1 MGTPTPPPCVR
12 ARLILP
18 RFIFR
23 QRALDELIENYGG
36 YVNRLNSAQS
46 DKVNTILKKA
56 FQSTSILF
64 LWSMFLYSDAVRIR
78 FAILLRFV
86 KLDGRWF
93 SKVTGQY
100 LQGTILKEVSS
111 TINSTFLEFWGLS
124 TAGAFLFS
132 TLLRFFFYSFIC
144 SVLLSSSFV
153 CLFVVVV
160 CLLLFCW
167 VSVLFS
173 CLLPLV
179 IPGAWVHGMNIL
191 IASINHF
198 NHLVSI
204 LEGIH
209 YNLQTVT
216 TRIMRWFVDKSK
228 QIYVSKLL
236 HQISVTLSMLRLVVG
251 FQTVLV
257 QTGTEAFWLSVW
269 ENYNCLRKKSLKS
282 AALKKYV

>member
-132 TLLRFFFYSFIC
+132 TLLRFFFLQLYLF
-144 SVLLSSSFV
+144 SVV
-153 CLFVVVV
+153 VVVV
-160 CLLLFCW
+160 CLPLCCSRLFVVVLLSQCF
-167 VSVLFS
+167 VQLF
-173 CLLPLV
+173 
-179 IPGAWVHGMNIL
+179 
-191 IASINHF
+191 ASISN
-198 NHLVSI
+198 SRCMSAWD
-204 LEGIH
+204 E
-209 YNLQTVT
+209 YS
-216 TRIMRWFVDKSK
+216 D
-228 QIYVSKLL
+228 
-236 HQISVTLSMLRLVVG
+236 
-251 FQTVLV
+251 
-257 QTGTEAFWLSVW
+257 
-269 ENYNCLRKKSLKS
+269 CLNQSF
-282 AALKKYV
+282 